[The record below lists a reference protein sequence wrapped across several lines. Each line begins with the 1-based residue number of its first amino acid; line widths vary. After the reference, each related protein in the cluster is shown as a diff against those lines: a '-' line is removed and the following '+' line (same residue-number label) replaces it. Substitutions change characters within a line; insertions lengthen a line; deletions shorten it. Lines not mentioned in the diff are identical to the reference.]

1 MMPST
6 TCYLVHPFD
15 VPFALFLLM
24 FLVNNMKHAIIVA
37 ATALSLVAAL
47 WAGFSLGVYYHAR
60 TADAFTA
67 NQILLVRHML
77 AQREDPMASAK
88 HADEIATR
96 WEMRAENT
104 SLLEAFDPH
113 NVPSLLS
120 LSGEKR
126 LLQHNHEIREQFL
139 VATSQQ

>member
-1 MMPST
+1 
-6 TCYLVHPFD
+6 
-15 VPFALFLLM
+15 
-24 FLVNNMKHAIIVA
+24 MKRTIIVA
-37 ATALSLVAAL
+37 TTGLSLVAAL
-47 WAGFSLGVYYHAR
+47 WVGFSLGIYYHAR

-67 NQILLVRHML
+67 NQVLLVRHML
-77 AQREDPMASAK
+77 SQRENPMASAE
-88 HADEIATR
+88 HADDIATR

-126 LLQHNHEIREQFL
+126 LLQRNHEIREQFL